1 MDGCPATMKKWD
13 KKAFLTSD
21 MANLTYNA
29 YFIPYGEGGE
39 ETVTTTLGDF
49 AVSVLCYCCCCS
61 CDNFCVL
68 ESRYASAVNGLHW
81 QFNFVAFVVAVGSVG
96 SPPCLARIRPLG

>member
-1 MDGCPATMKKWD
+1 MCCAVRFTRPVIVTHAMDGCPATMKKWE
-13 KKAFLTSD
+13 KKAFLASD

-49 AVSVLCYCCCCS
+49 AVSPL
-61 CDNFCVL
+61 
-68 ESRYASAVNGLHW
+68 AVCFEPIL
-81 QFNFVAFVVAVGSVG
+81 QD
-96 SPPCLARIRPLG
+96 